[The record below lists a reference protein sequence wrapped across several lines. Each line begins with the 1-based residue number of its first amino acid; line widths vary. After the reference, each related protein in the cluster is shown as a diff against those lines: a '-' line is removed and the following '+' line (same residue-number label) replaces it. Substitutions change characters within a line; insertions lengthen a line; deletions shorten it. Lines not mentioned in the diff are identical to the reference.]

1 MQKWGGNVKK
11 CFLIA
16 RSNLRRTKGQT
27 VAIVALIFIASM
39 MLNLW
44 LMLSTDYKSN
54 FDRYHDKMNAEH
66 VTLAISGNDSKMRE
80 FVSQTLEKDER
91 TTGYCMADTFLASG
105 SFDYNGGEIDTDF
118 LFMEKETAGK
128 RSIGKIEI
136 VEDSE
141 FTSGVYLPMIYG
153 TDNNFSVGKTIEITV
168 GDRVESYTVC
178 GFFNSVMVGSHNCG
192 MSEIL
197 LTKDKYKE
205 LEESGLYPKS
215 TLVSVRIRD
224 KAESEDFE
232 AVFKNAV
239 TSRYPDLRTESNSYE
254 MVSSGRYISQM
265 ICSSIISVMGFLVA
279 LIALVVIF
287 SNVVNDIQRNMKDL
301 GALKAIGYRSRQII
315 SALLLQF
322 LSVAFV
328 TALAGIGISYCL
340 FPAINSMMMSQ
351 TGIPYAM
358 KFLPL
363 PFVMTLVLIGGMV
376 ALSVWLSSRRI
387 KTIEPI
393 VALRQGIQTH
403 SFKRN
408 HIPLERTR
416 VSLNT
421 ALALKTTFSGVK
433 QNVTACITMLVL
445 SLAVTFTGMVVR
457 NVITDVSQFVDLVI
471 GETADSC
478 IRVTPEW
485 EKEFLQKMEEDDRVT
500 KTYLF
505 TTEEV
510 RHVGGIALLANIS
523 DDFSKLNNPNICI
536 EGRFPKYD
544 NEMAIGAK
552 YAKEHDL
559 KIGEEITL
567 TAEGKEA
574 VYMISGY
581 TQISNY
587 LGKDCVLT
595 RGGFERLGKLQS
607 VNYNLNVA
615 DGVDVDALNEDLS
628 GKFGNSISGTVN
640 YKSAVDAGSA
650 VYISLMKM
658 IVIAILILC
667 IFVITFVLYL
677 LVRTMLTTKQRD
689 YGIQKALGFTTR
701 QLVLQTAI
709 SFMPSVILSTVV
721 GLVVSF
727 YVVRPLTALFL
738 SGIGIVKCTFIVP
751 VDFIFVAGIGLILY
765 AFVIA
770 CLLSVKIR
778 KIAPRSLITE
788 CV

>member
-1 MQKWGGNVKK
+1 
-11 CFLIA
+11 
-16 RSNLRRTKGQT
+16 
-27 VAIVALIFIASM
+27 
-39 MLNLW
+39 
-44 LMLSTDYKSN
+44 
-54 FDRYHDKMNAEH
+54 
-66 VTLAISGNDSKMRE
+66 
-80 FVSQTLEKDER
+80 
-91 TTGYCMADTFLASG
+91 
-105 SFDYNGGEIDTDF
+105 
-118 LFMEKETAGK
+118 
-128 RSIGKIEI
+128 
-136 VEDSE
+136 
-141 FTSGVYLPMIYG
+141 
-153 TDNNFSVGKTIEITV
+153 
-168 GDRVESYTVC
+168 
-178 GFFNSVMVGSHNCG
+178 
-192 MSEIL
+192 
-197 LTKDKYKE
+197 
-205 LEESGLYPKS
+205 
-215 TLVSVRIRD
+215 
-224 KAESEDFE
+224 
-232 AVFKNAV
+232 
-239 TSRYPDLRTESNSYE
+239 
-254 MVSSGRYISQM
+254 
-265 ICSSIISVMGFLVA
+265 
-279 LIALVVIF
+279 
-287 SNVVNDIQRNMKDL
+287 
-301 GALKAIGYRSRQII
+301 
-315 SALLLQF
+315 
-322 LSVAFV
+322 
-328 TALAGIGISYCL
+328 
-340 FPAINSMMMSQ
+340 
-351 TGIPYAM
+351 M

-408 HIPLERTR
+408 PIPLERTR
-416 VSLNT
+416 LSLNT
-421 ALALKTTFSGVK
+421 ALAFKTTFSGVK

-478 IRVTPEW
+478 IRVTPEG
-485 EKEFLQKMEEDDRVT
+485 EKGFLQKMEEDDRVT

-607 VNYNLNVA
+607 VNYNINVA

-628 GKFGNSISGTVN
+628 EKFGNSISGTVN

-709 SFMPSVILSTVV
+709 SFMPSVILSTSV
-721 GLVVSF
+721 GLMVSF

-751 VDFIFVAGIGLILY
+751 VDFIFVAGIGLVLY
-765 AFVIA
+765 AFVMA
-770 CLLSVKIR
+770 CMLSVKIR

-788 CV
+788 CL